1 METSHILS
9 RDGIRLNGS
18 AALVADAPVALAI
31 KYVGSSVSATVT
43 VVSATGITLKVGAVG
58 AEAADTSVDT
68 NGVVEFSTYTTLGAV
83 ADAINVSGNWKAEI
97 VDGLRSD
104 AVNGSQM
111 LARSE
116 TTLAP
121 AKTQVLS
128 LFWDTSAHL
137 AISYAISARR
147 TNLNATQKGK
157 TSVFKACNSLINTS
171 SGETTLLRVYSVSR
185 DRASSTLLFTQVGA
199 DNTDLASTVAAGQGD
214 VRSAVGEDLL
224 VRLSAA
230 NLPDSGAYLNVAG
243 YVLP

>member
-1 METSHILS
+1 MENGHILS
-9 RDGIRLNGS
+9 RDGVRLNGS
-18 AALVADAPVALAI
+18 AAFVADSPVALAV
-31 KYVGSSVSATVT
+31 KYIGTAVSATVT
-43 VVSATGITLKVGAVG
+43 VVSATGITFKVGTAG
-58 AEAADTSVDT
+58 AEVVDT
-68 NGVVEFSTYTTLGAV
+68 NVDGNGVVEFATYTTLGAV
-83 ADAINVSGNWKAEI
+83 VDAINLSGTWKAEI

-104 AVNGSQM
+104 SVSSSQM

-121 AKTQVLS
+121 TRIQVLS

-171 SGETTLLRVYSVSR
+171 GGETTLLRVYSVSR
-185 DRASSTLLFTQVGA
+185 DRASATLLYSQVGA
-199 DNTDLASTVAAGQGD
+199 DNTDLASTVASGHGD
-214 VRSAVGEDLL
+214 LRSAVGEDLL